1 MTHAS
6 NRKEKMVS
14 TSPQVQRCRQGD
26 LDDYYDP
33 CYYMLDTGSPRG
45 PGSSSDEFEIR
56 QPGKSARKLPT
67 PPRSS
72 PCMDVVVRRRAPAWI
87 SRLLKTNLPEGAEL
101 EDLFVNMLLLGR
113 IADVIHG
120 VLDSCAESTG
130 QEDQEDQEDREDQ
143 NGGVQ
148 GTRAGAS
155 PGVPRR
161 GSRASPYSPYSPW
174 SHSLYSPWSSRPQH
188 ISLGERPYRVMAQDY
203 DRFCAL
209 CARLE
214 IREDSRFSFNDVEQ
228 KAAGERI
235 GMCIWDISNALHDKS
250 VTGELPEY
258 VGKVIPKFTE
268 PNVPSPS
275 PLKKRG
281 PVARGV
287 RHSGRDGMLAS
298 NTPHDDLCD
307 GPTQWGDGSA
317 HERDPHGAKGK
328 DRGAGAYELDAS
340 TRVLTSILTPGRGKP
355 KHSKILN
362 AVMMSDF
369 CDEGKMGGEQTS
381 PLPKI
386 VDRHDRGPSPDT
398 GGAAKTPE
406 AGKKVNSKAKKNEHE
421 RKQDSARRQKA
432 DKGKA
437 GANDMMVHVAK
448 FTQDEGAVREGG
460 HPLGALI
467 SLLKPLAL
475 AAVGAISVVVVQG
488 GVAERKE
495 RQWRRGMAGRW

>member
-1 MTHAS
+1 MMS
-6 NRKEKMVS
+6 M
-14 TSPQVQRCRQGD
+14 SPYTERRQQGD

-33 CYYMLDTGSPRG
+33 CYYMLDRNSPRG
-45 PGSSSDEFEIR
+45 PGSSTSDEFEIR
-56 QPGKSARKLPT
+56 QPGSGESTRQTSA

-72 PCMDVVVRRRAPAWI
+72 PCMDVVVRRRAPVWI
-87 SRLLKTNLPEGAEL
+87 SRLLKTNLPEGVEL
-101 EDLFVNMLLLGR
+101 EELFGNMLLLGR

-120 VLDSCAESTG
+120 VLDSCAESIG
-130 QEDQEDQEDREDQ
+130 QEDC
-143 NGGVQ
+143 GGLGS
-148 GTRAGAS
+148 GTRADTS

-161 GSRASPYSPYSPW
+161 GPMASPYSPYSP
-174 SHSLYSPWSSRPQH
+174 SSSRPQH

-228 KAAGERI
+228 KVAGERI

-281 PVARGV
+281 SVARGP
-287 RHSGRDGMLAS
+287 RHSGRDGLLTNSA
-298 NTPHDDLCD
+298 PHESSYE
-307 GPTQWGDGSA
+307 GVSQWGDDSA
-317 HERDPHGAKGK
+317 HERGSDGAMGK
-328 DRGAGAYELDAS
+328 DWANRAHELDAS

-355 KHSKILN
+355 KHSKLLN

-369 CDEGKMGGEQTS
+369 CDEGKMGGEPTS

-386 VDRHDRGPSPDT
+386 VDRLDRGPSKDT
-398 GGAAKTPE
+398 DGAAKTP
-406 AGKKVNSKAKKNEHE
+406 GSNLKAKKNERKTKHDNG
-421 RKQDSARRQKA
+421 RKQKTEK
-432 DKGKA
+432 DKTCA
-437 GANDMMVHVAK
+437 GDMMVHVAK
-448 FTQDEGAVREGG
+448 FAGDEDAVREGG

-475 AAVGAISVVVVQG
+475 AAVGAISVVVFQG
-488 GVAERKE
+488 VVADRKE
-495 RQWRRGMAGRW
+495 RQWRRGLAGRW

>member
-1 MTHAS
+1 MI
-6 NRKEKMVS
+6 S
-14 TSPQVQRCRQGD
+14 TSPHAGRRQEGE

-33 CYYMLDTGSPRG
+33 SYYMHDTSSPGG
-45 PGSSSDEFEIR
+45 PGSSSDEDVEFEIR
-56 QPGKSARKLPT
+56 QPGRSVGKTPP

-72 PCMDVVVRRRAPAWI
+72 PCMDVVVRRRTPAWI
-87 SRLLKTNLPEGAEL
+87 SRLLKTSLPEGVEL
-101 EDLFVNMLLLGR
+101 EELFGNMLLLGR
-113 IADVIHG
+113 IADVVHG
-120 VLDSCAESTG
+120 VLDSCTESNG
-130 QEDQEDQEDREDQ
+130 QED
-143 NGGVQ
+143 GGGP
-148 GTRAGAS
+148 GTRTGAS

-161 GSRASPYSPYSPW
+161 GPTASPYSPYSP
-174 SHSLYSPWSSRPQH
+174 YSPSSSRPQH

-228 KAAGERI
+228 KSAGERI

-281 PVARGV
+281 SAAHGP
-287 RHSGRDGMLAS
+287 RHSGRRDGVLT
-298 NTPHDDLCD
+298 NTTPHGSTYDA
-307 GPTQWGDGSA
+307 GTQWGDDGA
-317 HERDPHGAKGK
+317 RERDSDFVTGK
-328 DRGAGAYELDAS
+328 ERTVGVYELDAS

-355 KHSKILN
+355 KHSKLLN

-369 CDEGKMGGEQTS
+369 CDEGKMGGEPTS

-386 VDRHDRGPSPDT
+386 VDRHDKGSPADT
-398 GGAAKTPE
+398 NGAAKTPE
-406 AGKKVNSKAKKNEHE
+406 TKSKTKKNDDKRKRGNG
-421 RKQDSARRQKA
+421 RKQKTEKGNA
-432 DKGKA
+432 D
-437 GANDMMVHVAK
+437 DMMAQVSK
-448 FTQDEGAVREGG
+448 FTGDERAEREDG
-460 HPLGALI
+460 HPLGALVA
-467 SLLKPLAL
+467 LLKPLAL
-475 AAVGAISVVVVQG
+475 AAVGAISVVVIQ
-488 GVAERKE
+488 GVAADRKE